1 MAPFSIP
8 TQRIVCYHANR
19 REQQLACRT
28 YTRQRTIKCC
38 TAHQL
43 INWSTHIYGSGASRV
58 AIIYPRLLSRA
69 RVQTSLYDCV
79 FFVQAERGHL
89 AAIRLPSL
97 GRIMISQFAN
107 TGLLIAIIS
116 EFGQNH
122 GFWLSMCESI
132 VTDQHEIWRFYRF
145 TCCRPTAAAHRADF
159 RARISARKFVSVSV
173 SVSVSV
179 PWKLSFADTARLWQD
194 QPRWNPTVLAAA
206 APICDELHCPVGV
219 FFIEIQ
225 PYHTA
230 PLSTALAEG
239 IGANWL

>member
-1 MAPFSIP
+1 MAIQMAPFSIA

-19 REQQLACRT
+19 GENTNSSLHVAL

-43 INWSTHIYGSGASRV
+43 INWPTHNIYGSGASRV

-179 PWKLSFADTARLWQD
+179 PWNLSLC
-194 QPRWNPTVLAAA
+194 N
-206 APICDELHCPVGV
+206 
-219 FFIEIQ
+219 
-225 PYHTA
+225 
-230 PLSTALAEG
+230 
-239 IGANWL
+239 N